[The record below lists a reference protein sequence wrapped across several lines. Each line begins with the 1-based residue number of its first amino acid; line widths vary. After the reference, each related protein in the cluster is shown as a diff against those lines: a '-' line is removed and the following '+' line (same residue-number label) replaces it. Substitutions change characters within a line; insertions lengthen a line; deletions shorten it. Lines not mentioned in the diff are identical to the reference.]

1 MRLSNAERSELEPWE
16 AELERVNRALR
27 VVGSTNKAITKTS
40 DIAMWLNQICVT
52 AVEVG
57 HYRMAWVG
65 FAQPN
70 EQRTIRPV
78 AHAGLEAGYF
88 KKVVLTWKD
97 EPHGQTPAGIAIR
110 TGRPS
115 ASRDIKKDPAFDPWR
130 KEITQRNYAS
140 AIALPLGNDSRTFGV
155 LVMYDEEV
163 DAFGTREVEVL
174 NELASHLAFGLTI
187 VFQSSLDR
195 QAVTKALE
203 ESQQRL
209 RQAEQISHLAQWNR
223 DLDND
228 LLTWSDELYRILGL
242 EPQKKKYY
250 FREFAELIHPDDRA
264 RVIKVA
270 HDVRQAA
277 KRVYLE
283 YRVIRPDGQLRIL
296 HGEGE
301 VIRDDADRPLQTVGI
316 IQDITEQH
324 LAKSALENANRSLEI
339 KNMAMQEVLT
349 NIESERRKIG
359 ERVNKN
365 VEEIILPL
373 MHTLKQ
379 SATRRQ
385 QRAIDQIDDCL
396 KEIISPFIDKMA
408 HAVNS
413 LTPTELRVCSY
424 IKRGLAVKQIAD
436 LEHLSPETISAH
448 RRNIRASFRLLIA
461 KSISRLICVMFS
473 VILRDGALES
483 DRVGGIPDSYLLIC
497 R

>member
-40 DIAMWLNQICVT
+40 DIVAWLSQICET

-57 HYRMAWVG
+57 HFRMAWVG
-65 FAQPN
+65 FAEPN

-78 AHAGLEAGYF
+78 AHAGFEAGYF

-97 EPHGQTPAGIAIR
+97 EPRGQSPAGIAIR

-115 ASRDIKKDPAFDPWR
+115 ASRDIKNDPTFDPWR

-140 AIALPLGNDSRTFGV
+140 AIALPLSNGARTFGV

-163 DAFGTREVEVL
+163 DAFGTREVEIL
-174 NELASHLAFGLTI
+174 NELASDLAFGLTI

-195 QAVTKALE
+195 QAVVEALE
-203 ESQQRL
+203 ESQQWL
-209 RQAEQISHLAQWNR
+209 RQAEQICHLAQWNR
-223 DLDND
+223 DLDNG

-242 EPQKKKYY
+242 EPQKKKYC

-264 RVIKVA
+264 RIIKLA
-270 HDVRQAA
+270 NDVRQV
-277 KRVYLE
+277 RGRFHLD
-283 YRVIRPDGQLRIL
+283 YRIIRPDGQVRII

-301 VIRDDADRPLQTVGI
+301 IVRDDAGRPLQSVGFI
-316 IQDITEQH
+316 RDVTEQH

-359 ERVNKN
+359 ERINKN

-385 QRAIDQIDDCL
+385 QRAIEQIDDSL

-413 LTPTELRVCSY
+413 LTPAELRVCSY

-448 RRNIRASFRLLIA
+448 RRNIRRKLQIA
-461 KSISRLICVMFS
+461 HRKINLMTY
-473 VILRDGALES
+473 LRDVFS
-483 DRVGGIPDSYLLIC
+483 DTSTPGPLNQIG
-497 R
+497 